1 MKTLFSLSILLFSFS
16 YVCIAQEEKVNHLLF
31 WEKLEQHCGK
41 AYAGKVVTAPVPKD
55 FQQQDL
61 LMHFKSCGEGQIRI
75 PFVVGENRSRTWI
88 FTLNDYNIQL
98 KHDHRHEDGS
108 PTDITMYGGTSP
120 NTGFESM
127 QYFPADQETTDLIP
141 FAAGNVWW
149 VSITDST
156 FTYNLRR
163 VSSDQ
168 PIRVEFDLTEE
179 VEAPEAPWGWGK
191 E

>member
-1 MKTLFSLSILLFSFS
+1 MKFFFNLAILFCSVNYLSF
-16 YVCIAQEEKVNHLLF
+16 AQDEKANHLLF

-41 AYAGKVVTAPVPKD
+41 AYAGKVATAPVPKD

-61 LMHFKSCGEGQIRI
+61 VMHFKSCGEGQIRI
-75 PFVVGENRSRTWI
+75 PFVVGKNRSRTWI
-88 FTLNDYNIQL
+88 FTLNDSSIQL
-98 KHDHRHEDGS
+98 KHDHRHEDGI
-108 PTDITMYGGTSP
+108 PDDITMYGGTSP
-120 NTGFESM
+120 NTGFAEL

-149 VSITDST
+149 VSISDST

-163 VSSDQ
+163 VSSDK

-179 VEAPEAPWGWGK
+179 LEALDAPWGW
-191 E
+191 EE

>member
-1 MKTLFSLSILLFSFS
+1 MKILFSLTIFLFFFSSFS
-16 YVCIAQEEKVNHLLF
+16 IAQEEKANHLLF

-55 FQQQDL
+55 FQQQEL
-61 LMHFKSCGEGQIRI
+61 LMHFKSCGEGQIQI

-88 FTLNDYNIQL
+88 FTLNNNSIQL
-98 KHDHRHEDGS
+98 KHDHRDEDGS
-108 PTDITMYGGTSP
+108 PDDITMYGGTSS
-120 NTGFESM
+120 NTGFVNM

-141 FAAGNVWW
+141 YAAGNVWW
-149 VSITDST
+149 VSINDST

-163 VSSDQ
+163 VSSDN

-179 VEAPEAPWGWGK
+179 VTAPEAPWGWK
-191 E
+191 K